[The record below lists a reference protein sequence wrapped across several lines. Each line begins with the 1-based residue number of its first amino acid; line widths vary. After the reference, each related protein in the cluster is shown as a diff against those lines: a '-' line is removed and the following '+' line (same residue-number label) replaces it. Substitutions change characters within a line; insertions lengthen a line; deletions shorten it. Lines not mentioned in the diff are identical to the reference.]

1 MIHKSA
7 ITSMFAGS
15 PVHPLQQHMEK
26 VFECTCLLPSFV
38 QALAAQ
44 SFDEAESIQKQIS
57 KLENEADRLKH
68 ELRNNL
74 PNSLF
79 MPMPRGQILEI
90 VTIQDTIANK
100 AKDIAGIMM
109 GRQIQ
114 IPEPITQVYTMFLK
128 SSVEAVEQAL
138 EAVNEL
144 DELVETGFR
153 GGEVNLVLDL
163 ITKLNKIEYA
173 TDKHEQQIRH
183 ALFAIEK
190 DYPPIDMM
198 FLYQIIDWTGE
209 LADIAQRVGSRLQ
222 LLLAR

>member
-26 VFECTCLLPSFV
+26 VFECTSLLPSFV
-38 QALAAQ
+38 QALATQ
-44 SFDEAESIQKQIS
+44 TFDEAESIQKQIS

-109 GRQIQ
+109 GRKMQ
-114 IPEPITQVYTMFLK
+114 IPEPVSQIYTMFLK

-173 TDKHEQQIRH
+173 SDKHEQQIRH
-183 ALFAIEK
+183 ALFVIEK
-190 DYPPIDMM
+190 DYPSIDDV
-198 FLYQIIDWTGE
+198 FI
-209 LADIAQRVGSRLQ
+209 SNH
-222 LLLAR
+222 